1 MTINSV
7 LNTAL
12 STVQASPYAESVGSL
27 LLAGRGRTIMGL
39 FADVTV
45 EEKHKDELKIT
56 EHPTEVGAPISDH
69 AYKEPPELQMK
80 VGWSESA
87 GKLNGLVGNT
97 ILSETTGLVAVYET
111 LQQLQSNAVLLVI
124 STGKRLY
131 SNMLIKSLSCTTDL
145 QSENALMIDITFKK
159 VNIVST
165 SETIVAVENQKD
177 PASTAG
183 VSDNGTVQPKLK
195 TSAIGQLFG
204 SADVGGAWDY
214 VGFGG

>member
-1 MTINSV
+1 MK
-7 LNTAL
+7 TA
-12 STVQASPYAESVGSL
+12 PYAESVGSL

-97 ILSETTGLVAVYET
+97 ILSEITGLIAVYET
-111 LQQLQSNAVLLVI
+111 LQQLQNNAVLLVI

-145 QSENALMIDITFKK
+145 QSENSLMIDITFKK
-159 VNIVST
+159 VIIVST
-165 SETIVAVENQKD
+165 SETVVAVENQKD

-183 VSDNGTVQPKLK
+183 VSDNGTMQAKPVNESILSQVK
-195 TSAIGQLFG
+195 TALIGG
-204 SADVGGAWDY
+204 
-214 VGFGG
+214 